1 MITCCL
7 RKPKELEVT
16 HPNPVFTPVHASP
29 GHLDL
34 RQVLLQELEIGRT
47 VEIPDPILDPNK
59 KA

>member
-7 RKPKELEVT
+7 RKPKEPEVVQN
-16 HPNPVFTPVHASP
+16 NPVFTPVHASP

-34 RQVLLQELEIGRT
+34 RAVLLQELEIGRII
-47 VEIPDPILDPNK
+47 EIPDPILDPNM

>member
-7 RKPKELEVT
+7 RKPKEPEVVQT
-16 HPNPVFTPVHASP
+16 NPVFTPVCASP

-34 RQVLLQELEIGRT
+34 RSVLLQELEIGHI
-47 VEIPDPILDPNK
+47 VEIPEPILNPNF